1 MDKNHL
7 DKDFAKIAE
16 LFQIYQDSFSL
27 NNNASLLEQIKS
39 KIVVQFWKTIQKAAI
54 SSEMKEQSDIIVKK
68 IVKCLETYSNKE
80 ATEFCK
86 LTYTSII
93 KSLKT
98 KADTEAFE
106 NKSGMHISTD
116 DDKLRKRIGKAYRQ
130 YKQFNSGDKKEF
142 LEYAVSFCGF
152 NKESVEEYLFP
163 KQSTSLFLKSSDGSG
178 EEYCVADKYT
188 NSDKGNDFSETLNSK
203 NEISEQL
210 EKINALWLKQ
220 KENAQPVFS
229 ELLTRELLESFVR
242 NNVSE
247 KIIDILLKQDFICK
261 EMAKQ
266 FFEDATYK
274 LPSQQ
279 DVGKKYGLT
288 KAGASKKLSRF
299 FDKLK

>member
-7 DKDFAKIAE
+7 DKDFARIAE
-16 LFQIYQDSFSL
+16 LFQIYQNSL
-27 NNNASLLEQIKS
+27 SSNNNASLLEQTKS

-54 SSEMKEQSDIIVKK
+54 TSEMKEQSDIIVKK

-106 NKSGMHISTD
+106 TKSGMHISTD

-152 NKESVEEYLFP
+152 NKEAVEEYLFP
-163 KQSTSLFLKSSDGSG
+163 KQYTSLFLKSSDGSG

-188 NSDKGNDFSETLNSK
+188 NTDKDNDFSETLNSK

-220 KENAQPVFS
+220 KENARPVFS
-229 ELLTRELLESFVR
+229 ELLTRELLANFSR
-242 NNVSE
+242 NNVPE
-247 KIIDILLKQDFICK
+247 TIIDVLLKQDFICK
-261 EMAKQ
+261 EMAKP

-279 DVGKKYGLT
+279 DVGRKYGLEKT
-288 KAGASKKLSRF
+288 GASKKLSRF
-299 FDKLK
+299 FEKLK